1 LVLLATA
8 VVVVYLLFTAGS
20 NAIPTFQ
27 LRQDE
32 ASLRD
37 EVQKLEERYRQLS
50 ALRDYL
56 NSEEYIEWM
65 ARRELGL
72 VRPGETAIIVLSA
85 VSPTPGRRLVDLSA
99 PAEGEEGEGSPSGQ
113 PPQRWWEALIGE

>member
-1 LVLLATA
+1 MVLLATA

-20 NAIPTFQ
+20 NAISTFQ

-32 ASLRD
+32 ATLRD

-56 NSEEYIEWM
+56 NSDEYIEWA
-65 ARRELGL
+65 ARRQLGL
-72 VRPGETAIIVLSA
+72 VRSGEMGIIVQPLA
-85 VSPTPGRRLVDLSA
+85 SPTP
-99 PAEGEEGEGSPSGQ
+99 PAEGEEGEGSQSGQ
-113 PPQRWWEALIGE
+113 PPQRWWEALIGD